1 MIDSSDLNQHFAPR
15 EREPRPIVD
24 ANETVSDPH
33 VSGVRMRVSAM
44 TRLWDPE
51 TRAREQPQKSL
62 PDHPTRTSKPRVR
75 VSATGHS
82 SDSNQHF
89 VPRERSQ
96 VSDPERG
103 CRVGERPSTVAEQGQ
118 EKCDRVRASC
128 RALWYSCGCGGVGCQ
143 MGGLPVLATTPRD
156 GLRVPEVACARACV
170 SGMCYG

>member
-89 VPRERSQ
+89 VPRERRRE
-96 VSDPERG
+96 DGPERG
-103 CRVGERPSTVAEQGQ
+103 CRVGDDPARLRSR
-118 EKCDRVRASC
+118 DRRNVIESVQVVVR
-128 RALWYSCGCGGVGCQ
+128 CGIVVVVEGWDAV
-143 MGGLPVLATTPRD
+143 PVLPTTPRD